1 MQYPSTLQSGMKTRN
16 PNKFFFFF
24 IMTMSMTLM
33 NVMSWKKEIERLI
46 ARDYLHQFIKKETK
60 LEQDKKKIAH
70 LMS

>member
-1 MQYPSTLQSGMKTRN
+1 
-16 PNKFFFFF
+16 
-24 IMTMSMTLM
+24 MTLM

>member
-16 PNKFFFFF
+16 PNKFCFFF

-33 NVMSWKKEIERLI
+33 TVMSWKKEIERLI

-60 LEQDKKKIAH
+60 LEQDKK
-70 LMS
+70 